1 MKNFVKE
8 FKEFIS
14 KGNVIDLAVG
24 VIIGTSFSKIISS
37 LVDNI
42 IMPFIGVIIGG
53 KSFYS
58 LNIRFHGAS
67 INYGMFLQ
75 DVVDFLIIAF
85 CIFVVVKTINALNR
99 KVNAKKIAEEEAKK
113 KAEAEKPTK
122 DQELLMEI
130 RDLLKKN
137 K

>member
-1 MKNFVKE
+1 MKNFIKE

-14 KGNVIDLAVG
+14 RGNVIDLAVG
-24 VIIGTSFSKIISS
+24 VIIGTAFSKIVSS

-42 IMPFIGVIIGG
+42 LMPFIGVIIGG

-75 DVVDFLIIAF
+75 DVVDFVAIAF
-85 CIFVVVKTINALNR
+85 CVFLIVKTINVLNR

-113 KAEAEKPTK
+113 KEEAEKPTK

-130 RDLLKKN
+130 RDLLKNSK
-137 K
+137 